1 MPLEQLSHSQ
11 VVTLAPPGLPL
22 TMAVSGGGYAITSS
36 MPSGDGSGYAI
47 TGSMFFGDA
56 YADLGPLGGTAP
68 WSFTV
73 ADIPLGSYFVVSN
86 AQAALISAGNVF
98 TDEMNPGTVFTVTP
112 GPWTSAFGFTN
123 VTFTPSAVVNVVPPD
138 VITQVSPAILPLASG
153 DRFRLWNAGTLK
165 EPTVFTVTGLLLNTA
180 NQHWDA
186 YFTPSSQVVPANG
199 DTLITVPAPK
209 SPRWLGAIGHV
220 SALVRGYSCPGG
232 PDALSLLLR
241 LPADYRTDA
250 LNPGR
255 VVQVW
260 RGGSCV
266 WEGKLDEPAPTAD
279 GWTVTA
285 HGAGTYGD
293 DFTAVWAKWNSDDA
307 ISRAVNERG
316 LRWVNPGIGSPSG
329 IYLGQVQDSGSL
341 TITAFL
347 NLLITGGGLV
357 WTVSPGNA
365 STLPAG
371 PWVLNVKPFTQDAN
385 GNPTRPPDRILIS
398 STPVAR
404 TIAADINSL
413 VLRYQM
419 TADTNVTST
428 KKAVAATFGITL
440 ATNQAAVNRHGPME
454 YYIDLSS
461 AGVLSK
467 SQAQAIGQNILT
479 RYIRANWAGPFT
491 AGPGQVLNAGGQ
503 PVDLGSDQAGLVYQV
518 MVTDGSYGGEVA
530 AAPLLFLSG
539 GYEFDEDSSTATI
552 TPYQGVRS
560 DLASLIGALYPS
572 KF

>member
-1 MPLEQLSHSQ
+1 MKKTPLEQLAHSQ

-22 TMAVSGGGYAITSS
+22 TIAVAGGGGYAAA
-36 MPSGDGSGYAI
+36 GSTLA
-47 TGSMFFGDA
+47 GSA
-56 YADLGPLGGTAP
+56 YADLGVLNGLSA

-73 ADIPLGSYFVVSN
+73 SGLPVNANYFVVTN
-86 AQAALISAGNVF
+86 AQAALVSAGQTF
-98 TDEMNPGTVFTVTP
+98 TDNLNPGSVFTVTP
-112 GPWTSAFGFTN
+112 PPWTSAFGFTN
-123 VTFTPSAVVNVVPPD
+123 VTFTPDTVATMNPPD
-138 VITQVSPAILPLASG
+138 VVTQVNPGTPPLASG
-153 DRFRLWNAGTLK
+153 DQFRLWNAGTLK
-165 EPTVFTVTGLLLNTA
+165 EPTVFTVTGMLLNTV
-180 NQHWDA
+180 NQHWNA
-186 YFTPSSQVVPANG
+186 YFTPAPQVLTVAG
-199 DTLITVPAPK
+199 DSIVTVPAPK
-209 SPRWLGAIGHV
+209 SPRWLGSIGHV
-220 SALVRGYSCPGG
+220 GALVRGYTCPGG
-232 PDALSLLLR
+232 PSSLSLLLR

-255 VVQVW
+255 IVQVW

-266 WEGKLDEPAPTAD
+266 WEGKLNEPSPATD

-293 DFTAVWAKWNSDDA
+293 DFSAVYAKWNSDDA
-307 ISRAVNERG
+307 VNRAINQRG
-316 LRWVNPGIGSPSG
+316 LRWSNPGIGSPSG

-341 TITAFL
+341 TLTAFL

-365 STLPAG
+365 SALPAK
-371 PWVLNVKPFTQDAN
+371 PWVLNVVPFAQDVN

-404 TIAADINSL
+404 TIAADVNSL
-413 VLRYQM
+413 VLRYQA
-419 TADTNVTST
+419 TADIEGTATR
-428 KKAVAATFGITL
+428 KPVAATFGLTL
-440 ATNQAAVNRHGPME
+440 VSSRSSVVMHGVME

-461 AGVLSK
+461 AGLLSQA
-467 SQAQAIGQNILT
+467 QAQAIGNKILA
-479 RYIRANWAGPFT
+479 RYIRASWAGPFT

-518 MVTDGSYGGEVA
+518 MVTDGAYGGEVA

-539 GYEFDEDSSTATI
+539 GYEFDEDSNTATI
-552 TPYQGVRS
+552 TPYQGVRQ
-560 DLASLIGALYPS
+560 DMASLIAALYPS